1 MAMKWLTATGER
13 VSIKKMETRHL
24 FYTLRLIWNNQH
36 GKTHRW
42 NRGPIRPF
50 TDPQY
55 TEGYLKD
62 VNYQMHKELLSRKL
76 PAWMVKA
83 LEDLKVL
90 KLELLLECP

>member
-1 MAMKWLTATGER
+1 MRWREANGRHTKI
-13 VSIKKMETRHL
+13 SSMETRHL
-24 FYTLRLIWNNQH
+24 FYTLRLIWNNQY

-50 TDPQY
+50 THPHY

-62 VNYQMHKELLSRKL
+62 VNYQMHKELLRRKK
-76 PAWMVKA
+76 PAWMESA
-83 LEDLKVL
+83 LDDLKVL

>member
-1 MAMKWLTATGER
+1 MAMKWLTAEGER
-13 VSIKKMETRHL
+13 IPINKMETRHL

-50 TDPQY
+50 THPQY

-62 VNYQMHKELLSRKL
+62 ANFQMHKELLQRKK
-76 PAWMVKA
+76 PAWMDKA

>member
-1 MAMKWLTATGER
+1 MEWLQASGSFIDVR
-13 VSIKKMETRHL
+13 RMETTHL

-50 TDPQY
+50 THPHY

-62 VNYQMHKELLSRKL
+62 INYQMHEELLKRKL
-76 PAWMVKA
+76 PKWMSLA
-83 LEDLKVL
+83 LDDLKVL